1 MGLMARDSGGSLVA
15 AQYRLSY
22 VMYAPCEDTE
32 DMYMAEVPVLPGC
45 RAWGETPE
53 LALEYIESVAQAFI
67 DSYEEREKPLRLEIA
82 SVGEV
87 VVAIED

>member
-1 MGLMARDSGGSLVA
+1 MSK
-15 AQYRLSY
+15 QIQLSY

-32 DMYMAEVPVLPGC
+32 DMYMAEVPALPGC

-67 DSYEEREKPLRLEIA
+67 DSYREHGDPLPAALVAAVAQR
-82 SVGEV
+82 GELTV
-87 VVAIED
+87 NT